1 MATRC
6 GVYARVSTNEQS
18 CEPQLDELR
27 EFGRRR
33 GWTIREYVDTGWS
46 GVKEKRPELDRL
58 MADCRKRRLDAVLVY
73 RFDRFARS
81 VRQLVLALEE
91 FRSLGIDFISLHEG
105 CDTSTANG
113 RLVFNIFASIAEF
126 ERELI
131 RDRVRSGL
139 AAARKRGK
147 RLGRPQVTVDV
158 ARIHALRAAGMP
170 WRALAKQL
178 GLAVNT
184 VRKAALSAA

>member
-1 MATRC
+1 VATRC
-6 GVYARVSTNEQS
+6 GIYARVSTNEQT
-18 CEPQLDELR
+18 CEPQLNELR
-27 EFGRRR
+27 EYAQRR
-33 GWTIREYVDTGWS
+33 GWTATEYVDTGWS
-46 GVKEKRPELDRL
+46 GVKDNRPQLNRL
-58 MADCRKRRLDAVLVY
+58 LTDCRKRRLDIVLVY

-81 VRQLVLALEE
+81 VRQLVVALEE
-91 FRSLGIDFISLHEG
+91 FRTLGIDFVSLHEG

-147 RLGRPQVTVDV
+147 RLGRPSAAVDV
-158 ARIHALRAAGMP
+158 ARITALRAAGTP

-178 GLAVNT
+178 GLA
-184 VRKAALSAA
+184 S